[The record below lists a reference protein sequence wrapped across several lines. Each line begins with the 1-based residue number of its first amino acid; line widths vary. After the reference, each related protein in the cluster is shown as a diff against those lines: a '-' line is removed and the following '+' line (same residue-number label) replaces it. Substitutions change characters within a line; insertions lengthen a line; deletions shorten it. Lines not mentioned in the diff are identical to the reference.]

1 MRRSVGG
8 RNQVLYVRL
17 TEGEDSRI
25 RQLALRQGLSA
36 QRFVIESALS
46 GSAEIATARRRAA
59 VEVQSARAILKGI
72 ANNLNQLTKW
82 ANTNRALPDQ
92 LERVTKNLTQAIATV
107 EKTSADLGSV
117 FTSNDDTVG
126 GGDPEMSS

>member
-17 TEGEDSRI
+17 TEVEDGQI
-25 RQLALRQGLSA
+25 RQLALRQGVSA
-36 QRFVIESALS
+36 QRLVIEAALS
-46 GSAEIATARRRAA
+46 GSAEIAAARRRAA

-82 ANTNRALPDQ
+82 ANTNHALPDQ
-92 LERVTKNLTQAIATV
+92 LERVTKDLAQAIAKV
-107 EKTSADLGSV
+107 EKTVADLGSV
-117 FTSNDDTVG
+117 FTSYDDRDEG
-126 GGDPEMSS
+126 GGAEMSS